1 MTRIRWT
8 TEAADQL
15 EGIVDQ
21 ILKDNPEAARKVAR
35 AILGRIENLKDFP
48 RLGRPGEEVEG
59 TRELVSPP
67 YVIVYRIKDDVA
79 EILHIWHG
87 AQDWR

>member
-1 MTRIRWT
+1 MTSIRWT

-15 EGIVDQ
+15 EAIVNHIRQ
-21 ILKDNPEAARKVAR
+21 DNPEAARAVAQT
-35 AILGRIENLKDFP
+35 ILDRIAELEQFP
-48 RLGRPGEEVEG
+48 GLGRPGEKKG
-59 TRELVSPP
+59 TRELVAPP
-67 YVIVYRIKDDVA
+67 YVIVYRLRKDLA

>member
-1 MTRIRWT
+1 MTSIRWT

-15 EGIVDQ
+15 ETQVNRIREN
-21 ILKDNPEAARKVAR
+21 NPEAAL
-35 AILGRIENLKDFP
+35 AIAQTILDRIAKLQTFP
-48 RLGRPGEEVEG
+48 NLGRPGEVKG
-59 TRELVSPP
+59 TRELVVAS
-67 YVIVYRIKDDVA
+67 YVIVYWLVGDVT

>member
-8 TEAADQL
+8 TEAANQL
-15 EGIVDQ
+15 EVFVSR
-21 ILKDNPEAARKVAR
+21 ILEDNPETAR
-35 AILGRIENLKDFP
+35 ALAQTILDRIAQLETFPGLGRI
-48 RLGRPGEEVEG
+48 GEMPG

-79 EILHIWHG
+79 EILHIWHS
-87 AQDWR
+87 AQDWRS

>member
-15 EGIVDQ
+15 EAIVNHVRE
-21 ILKDNPEAARKVAR
+21 DNPEAALALAR
-35 AILGRIENLKDFP
+35 AILDRIAGLEKFP
-48 RLGRPGEEVEG
+48 GLGRPGERKG

-67 YVIVYRIKDDVA
+67 YVIVYRLKEDVS
-79 EILHIWHG
+79 EILYICHG

>member
-1 MTRIRWT
+1 VTRIRWT

-15 EGIVDQ
+15 EGIVNH
-21 ILKDNPEAARKVAR
+21 ILKGDPEAARKVAR

-48 RLGRPGEEVEG
+48 RLGRPCDEVEG
-59 TRELVSPP
+59 TRELHSLP
-67 YVIVYRIKDDVA
+67 YVIVYRLKVDVA
-79 EILHIWHG
+79 EILYIWHG

>member
-1 MTRIRWT
+1 MTPVRWT
-8 TEAADQL
+8 TEAAGQL
-15 EGIVDQ
+15 EEIANH
-21 ILKDNPEAARKVAR
+21 IREENPGAAQVMIRTVLDRVAELR
-35 AILGRIENLKDFP
+35 RFP
-48 RLGRPGEEVEG
+48 FLGRPGERKG

-67 YVIVYRIKDDVA
+67 YVVVYRLRKGAA

>member
-1 MTRIRWT
+1 VTAIRWSA
-8 TEAADQL
+8 EAADQL
-15 EGIVDQ
+15 EAIVNR
-21 ILKDNPEAARKVAR
+21 IREDNPEAARAVAQ
-35 AILGRIENLKDFP
+35 AILDRAAELQTFP
-48 RLGRPGEEVEG
+48 GLGRPGEKKG

-67 YVIVYRIKDDVA
+67 YVIVYRLRKDVA

>member
-1 MTRIRWT
+1 MTEIRWS

-15 EGIVDQ
+15 EAIVNR
-21 ILKDNPEAARKVAR
+21 IREDNPEAARAVAQ
-35 AILGRIENLKDFP
+35 AILDRVAELETFP
-48 RLGRPGEEVEG
+48 SLGRPGEKKG

-67 YVIVYRIKDDVA
+67 YVIVYRLHKDVA

-87 AQDWR
+87 AQDWH

>member
-8 TEAADQL
+8 TEAVNHL
-15 EGIVDQ
+15 EVFVNRIRE
-21 ILKDNPEAARKVAR
+21 DNPEAARTIAQT
-35 AILGRIENLKDFP
+35 ILDRITQLETFP
-48 RLGRPGEEVEG
+48 GLGRPGERHG

-67 YVIVYRIKDDVA
+67 YVIVYRVKDDVA

-87 AQDWR
+87 AQDWRS

>member
-1 MTRIRWT
+1 MTPIRWT

-15 EGIVDQ
+15 EAIVSH
-21 ILKDNPEAARKVAR
+21 IREDNPEIARVVAQ
-35 AILGRIENLKDFP
+35 AILDRVAKLESFP
-48 RLGRPGEEVEG
+48 AIGRPGERKG
-59 TRELVSPP
+59 TRELISPP
-67 YVIVYRIKDDVA
+67 YVIVYRLHKDVA

>member
-1 MTRIRWT
+1 VTRIRWT
-8 TEAADQL
+8 IEAANQL
-15 EGIVDQ
+15 EAFVNRIREQ
-21 ILKDNPEAARKVAR
+21 NPEAAHALAQTILDRVAQ
-35 AILGRIENLKDFP
+35 LETFP
-48 RLGRPGEEVEG
+48 GTGRPGEKHG

-67 YVIVYRIKDDVA
+67 YIIVYRLKADVA

>member
-1 MTRIRWT
+1 VTRIRWT

-15 EGIVDQ
+15 EAIVNQ
-21 ILKDNPEAARKVAR
+21 IREDNPEAARAVAQ
-35 AILGRIENLKDFP
+35 AILDRIAGLKKFAG
-48 RLGRPGEEVEG
+48 LGRPGEWKG

-67 YVIVYRIKDDVA
+67 YVVVYRLKEDVA
-79 EILHIWHG
+79 EILYIWHG